1 MEENHQ
7 TVFRKKTLERI
18 SSPDQLTDYL
28 CVTNPGIW
36 VILAAI
42 IALLAGLF
50 AWAAIG
56 TLETG
61 AEVKVIVEEHLA
73 QVVPTG
79 SEVLAE
85 GMPLRVAAQET
96 CIASTGTDDF
106 GRTFGVAELML
117 PDGIYDGTVVVE
129 RTKPIDFLLK
139 ADE

>member
-1 MEENHQ
+1 MEERQ

-50 AWAAIG
+50 AWGTIG

-61 AEVKVIVEEHLA
+61 AKVKVIVEEHMA
-73 QVVPTG
+73 QVVPMG
-79 SEVLAE
+79 SEILSE
-85 GMPLRVAAQET
+85 GMPLRVASQET
-96 CIASTGTDDF
+96 AIASVGRDDY
-106 GRTFGVAELML
+106 GRIFGVAEISL
-117 PDGIYDGTVVVE
+117 PDGVYDGTVVVE
-129 RTKPIDFLLK
+129 KTRPIDFLL
-139 ADE
+139 ESR